1 MFAVVREL
9 HFDPEKLAA
18 GSAQVTEFTA
28 FHNQQPGCQGQV
40 VVDAGAGHTLAIELW
55 ESEAQFAAAREAV
68 GREADRLMGPMAT
81 GEGRVVGAGPVIYD
95 SATGR
100 AGQA

>member
-9 HFDPEKLAA
+9 YFDPEKLAA
-18 GSAQVTEFTA
+18 GSDQMTEFTT

-40 VVDAGAGHTLAIELW
+40 VVDAGAERILAVEFW
-55 ESEAQFAAAREAV
+55 ESEAQFAASREAV

-81 GEGRVVGAGPVIYD
+81 GAARVVGAGPVIYD
-95 SATGR
+95 SAAQRTP
-100 AGQA
+100 QA